1 MPDLDSVVLWNQAAQ
16 QAVINTRVGS
26 TLGSHAYGRM
36 HTAIFDDGSA
46 DEPVATSAK
55 LGNTLEHPEQE
66 NTDAN
71 KNTAISFASS
81 EESQLYIQ
89 SELAPSPSL
98 TTTANNLVTLQG
110 SGTSAQIKCTLT
122 QASVWLVNE
131 VGVFAVDDDQGTV
144 NGIAPGSA
152 GYVEAALSRGQVI
165 FSALS
170 ILPDGYT
177 GVGQTRHLSLPT
189 NKPLMFYLVQNGTTD
204 TVLADGPN
212 AANVFFAS
220 SSANSDGFNHL
231 RVSDQ
236 GNGVF
241 NLAWEDYLGGGDQD
255 FNDMVLNVQ
264 LSNPSSLND
273 WMGVQQGKREVID
286 LNLKEGLLSA
296 NLIVN
301 REAAY
306 DNTLGWYRV
315 TDLNG
320 GIDTNG
326 DGQIDL
332 RPGDPNYA
340 KVAVE
345 QRVDLSS
352 GVTSGGFLAPFL
364 IADGTPE
371 EFLAQNSSNQH
382 RHAPIAYFAFLGA
395 NPDQFDHVRLL
406 GDNTF
411 GFEDQF
417 NGGDRDFNDLVVKVV
432 FT

>member
-1 MPDLDSVVLWNQAAQ
+1 MHVLIGIEPLSTQYFLILQNLMPDLDSEVLRDQAAQ
-16 QAVINTRVGS
+16 QAVINTTVS
-26 TLGSHAYGRM
+26 
-36 HTAIFDDGSA
+36 
-46 DEPVATSAK
+46 P
-55 LGNTLEHPEQE
+55 TLEREVSAA
-66 NTDAN
+66 DWD
-71 KNTAISFASS
+71 
-81 EESQLYIQ
+81 ESPLYLQ
-89 SELAPSPSL
+89 SELASSPTL
-98 TTTANNLVTLQG
+98 TATTNNLLSIQG
-110 SGTSAQIKCTLT
+110 SGTSAQLKCTLT

-131 VGVFAVDDDQGTV
+131 VGVFAVDDDQGTID
-144 NGIAPGSA
+144 GLAPGSA

-170 ILPDGYT
+170 DLPDGYT

-204 TVLADGPN
+204 TVLADGAN
-212 AANVFFAS
+212 AENVFFAS
-220 SSANSDGFNHL
+220 SSGNSDGLNHL

-273 WMGVQQGKREVID
+273 WMGVEQGKREVID
-286 LNLKEGLLSA
+286 LNLQEGLLSA

-306 DNTLGWYRV
+306 DNTFGWYRV
-315 TDLNG
+315 ADPNG
-320 GIDTNG
+320 GIDVNG

-352 GVTSGGFLAPFL
+352 GLASGGFLVPFL

-382 RHAPIAYFAFLGA
+382 RHAPLAYFAFLGA
-395 NPDQFDHVRLL
+395 NPDQVDHLRLL

-417 NGGDRDFNDLVVKVV
+417 NGGDRDFNDVVVKVV